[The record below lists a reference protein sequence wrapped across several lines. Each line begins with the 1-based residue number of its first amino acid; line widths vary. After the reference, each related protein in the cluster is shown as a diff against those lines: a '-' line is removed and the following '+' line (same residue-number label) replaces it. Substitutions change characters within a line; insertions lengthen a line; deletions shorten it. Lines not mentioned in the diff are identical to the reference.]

1 MSIRKVL
8 ALFAGALA
16 LVSAT
21 AFGQMREY
29 AAISPPLPTDGG
41 GKIEVVEFFWY
52 GCGHCFRLEPFI
64 EKWAANL
71 PKDVVFKR
79 VPAVASDSWAQSA
92 LMFYTLEAMGN
103 LDKLHRKVFDAMHQD
118 NLNLAV
124 KKVREDWL
132 AKQGV
137 DVAKYNEVEK
147 SFSVVS
153 KMNRAKQ
160 MTGSYKVDG
169 VPMIYVNG
177 KYVTSNTHTRGD
189 ISRVMV
195 VVDDLI
201 KISRQEAKK

>member
-1 MSIRKVL
+1 MSIRKAF

-16 LVSAT
+16 FASAA

-29 AAISPPLPTDGG
+29 AAISPPQPTEGG
-41 GKIEVVEFFWY
+41 GKVEVVEFFWY
-52 GCGHCFRLEPFI
+52 GCGHCYRLEPFI

-71 PKDVVFKR
+71 PKDVVFR
-79 VPAVASDSWAQSA
+79 RIPAVASDSWAQSA
-92 LMFYTLEAMGN
+92 LMFYTFEAMGN
-103 LDKLHRKVFDAMHQD
+103 LDKLHRKVFDAIHQE
-118 NLNLAV
+118 NLNLTV

-132 AKQGV
+132 VKQGV

-160 MTGSYKVDG
+160 MTGAYKVDG

-201 KISRQEAKK
+201 KISRQETK